1 MKFVYFL
8 NPSSNY
14 VSLSQMEI
22 SDTSHSEGELYMTSS
37 GSYSLGEVRMLTK
50 IRSDGEKT
58 DDFDNN
64 VAVFITKEM
73 LTSWNE
79 SSKVK

>member
-1 MKFVYFL
+1 
-8 NPSSNY
+8 
-14 VSLSQMEI
+14 MEI
-22 SDTSHSEGELYMTSS
+22 SDTSRSEGELYMPSS

-50 IRSDGEKT
+50 IRSDGENT

-64 VAVFITKEM
+64 VAIFVTKEM

>member
-1 MKFVYFL
+1 
-8 NPSSNY
+8 
-14 VSLSQMEI
+14 MEI
-22 SDTSHSEGELYMTSS
+22 SDTSHSEGELYMPSS

-50 IRSDGEKT
+50 IRSDGENT

-64 VAVFITKEM
+64 VAIFVTKEM

>member
-1 MKFVYFL
+1 
-8 NPSSNY
+8 
-14 VSLSQMEI
+14 MET
-22 SDTSHSEGELYMTSS
+22 SDTSHSEGELYMPSS

-50 IRSDGEKT
+50 IRSDGENT

-64 VAVFITKEM
+64 VAIFVTKEM

>member
-1 MKFVYFL
+1 
-8 NPSSNY
+8 
-14 VSLSQMEI
+14 MEI
-22 SDTSHSEGELYMTSS
+22 SDTSHSEGELYMPSS
-37 GSYSLGEVRMLTK
+37 GSYSLGEVRTLTK
-50 IRSDGEKT
+50 IRSDGENT

-64 VAVFITKEM
+64 VAIFVTKEM